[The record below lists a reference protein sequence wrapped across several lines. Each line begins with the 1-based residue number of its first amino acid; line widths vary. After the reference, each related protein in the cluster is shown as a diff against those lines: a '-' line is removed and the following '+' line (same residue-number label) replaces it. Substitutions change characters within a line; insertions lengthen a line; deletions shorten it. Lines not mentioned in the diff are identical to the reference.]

1 MPLFAK
7 IAKDKR
13 HLRVT
18 TIISEPIEERA
29 FGEWTMG
36 FPQVSSKELAE
47 IPGLNDF
54 FTLGNSY
61 MELGVGRAQILLKA
75 FKSGRWRTA
84 M

>member
-1 MPLFAK
+1 
-7 IAKDKR
+7 
-13 HLRVT
+13 
-18 TIISEPIEERA
+18 
-29 FGEWTMG
+29 MG
-36 FPQVSSKELAE
+36 FPQVSSKEPAE
-47 IPGLNDF
+47 VPGLNDF